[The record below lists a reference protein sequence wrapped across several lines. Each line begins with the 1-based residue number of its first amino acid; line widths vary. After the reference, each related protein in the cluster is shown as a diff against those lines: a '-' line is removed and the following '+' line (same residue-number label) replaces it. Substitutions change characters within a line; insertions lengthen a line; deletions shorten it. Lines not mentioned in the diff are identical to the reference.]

1 MWVSINP
8 LERLMARRY
17 QVDTVESICRFFRNA
32 RGLHLRSTCRKFVYH
47 ARQNHHDRF
56 SFHPRRSST
65 FTRSDTVTRAKSF
78 FATLRTRICKKSQH
92 DRSCLLFR
100 CQISRMGVQRAN
112 LTRRRR
118 IARSTNAACAWCVSY
133 ILISQPNGTFIQ
145 NCPRETINVYRERER
160 ERRNEIKGLVARSIE
175 GSKRLKAS
183 RTSLSH
189 RAKPPSVFSRLMRAT
204 IINPLKEKK
213 KRGKNGATVELP
225 THALH
230 AFLPRSVEKA
240 RESFQPVVDESGR
253 YARTFVHYSLE
264 EMSHCRWQRSN
275 SACLKNR
282 EAARRQPLKNASP
295 TLSLFTPRCK
305 PVRGRIN
312 RENVL
317 TVVVLSFASQRYN

>member
-47 ARQNHHDRF
+47 ARQNRHDRF
-56 SFHPRRSST
+56 SSHPRRSST
-65 FTRSDTVTRAKSF
+65 FTRSDTVTRVKSF

-160 ERRNEIKGLVARSIE
+160 ERER
-175 GSKRLKAS
+175 RLKVSSRDQLRGQRGLKHRAQAS
-183 RTSLSH
+183 LIEPSH
-189 RAKPPSVFSRLMRAT
+189 RVCFRDWCVQRLSTHWR
-204 IINPLKEKK
+204 KKK
-213 KRGKNGATVELP
+213 KRKKRCHGRV
-225 THALH
+225 THA
-230 AFLPRSVEKA
+230 RSSRIPA
-240 RESFQPVVDESGR
+240 SFRWKGTRVFPACRRWIGEI
-253 YARTFVHYSLE
+253 RTHVRTLFSRGDV
-264 EMSHCRWQRSN
+264 
-275 SACLKNR
+275 
-282 EAARRQPLKNASP
+282 P
-295 TLSLFTPRCK
+295 LSLAAVQQRLFKEPWSSAEATAEKRFPDAVFIHTP
-305 PVRGRIN
+305 V
-312 RENVL
+312 
-317 TVVVLSFASQRYN
+317 